1 MKQHRYRITVE
12 HLQDPGGNPVTR
24 APLTFETGNHDDIF
38 SIVERMRGRGDFD
51 AETATSLAVGLKLF
65 SEVMLE
71 NRDHPLF
78 TELQPHFKQFMKHL
92 KKGPAAGA
100 STMAEPG
107 ADPET
112 P

>member
-1 MKQHRYRITVE
+1 MKQHRYRITIE

-24 APLTFETGNHDDIF
+24 APLVFETGNHDDIF
-38 SIVERMRGRGDFD
+38 AIVERIRSRGDLPPD
-51 AETATSLAVGLKLF
+51 TATPFAIGLKLF

-78 TELQPHFKQFMKHL
+78 TELQPHFRQFMKEL
-92 KKGPAAGA
+92 KKGPASGTRDDPPAL
-100 STMAEPG
+100 
-107 ADPET
+107 PET